1 MPTITEKVAES
12 AQTFTTYIEKG
23 VKDKDRII
31 SSSLVNMGEN
41 TIKKYENNI
50 LEAIK
55 LKMLEEREENKQR
68 IINNADSST
77 EANKELL
84 RQSIRRANKQRQ
96 TQAQRKKSH

>member
-12 AQTFTTYIEKG
+12 TQTFTTYIEKG

-41 TIKKYENNI
+41 TIKKYQNNI

-55 LKMLEEREENKQR
+55 LKMLEEREENKER
-68 IINNADSST
+68 IINRGLST
-77 EANKELL
+77 AETNKELL
-84 RQSIRRANKQRQ
+84 RQSIRRANKH
-96 TQAQRKKSH
+96 RKKSH